1 MNVNSSFSSF
11 FPKMSEEETLNV
23 AVGSL
28 YQPGSHDVA
37 NSDAVTGVAV
47 GRPLL
52 KAKSFTAPLPE
63 LKSAAAASSEPQ
75 VASSFLYTP
84 RMAKVFA
91 QFDIDGSGALDL
103 SELTKLVGSL
113 GLSEEDAAATLNNL
127 GGSADKK
134 IKLEDWEHALD
145 DRLRGLIEASLNE
158 QGRVVGTE

>member
-1 MNVNSSFSSF
+1 MNVNSSF

-158 QGRVVGTE
+158 LGRVVGTE

>member
-1 MNVNSSFSSF
+1 
-11 FPKMSEEETLNV
+11 MSDEQTHVV
-23 AVGSL
+23 AVATL

-75 VASSFLYTP
+75 QQPQVASSFLYTP

-103 SELTKLVGSL
+103 SELTKLIGSL

>member
-1 MNVNSSFSSF
+1 
-11 FPKMSEEETLNV
+11 MSDEQTLVV
-23 AVGSL
+23 AVATL

-37 NSDAVTGVAV
+37 NSDAVTGVAI

>member
-1 MNVNSSFSSF
+1 
-11 FPKMSEEETLNV
+11 MSDEQTLVV
-23 AVGSL
+23 AVATL

-75 VASSFLYTP
+75 QQPQVASSFLYTP

-103 SELTKLVGSL
+103 SELSKLIGSL

>member
-1 MNVNSSFSSF
+1 MNASTT
-11 FPKMSEEETLNV
+11 KMSDEQTLVV
-23 AVGSL
+23 AVATL

-75 VASSFLYTP
+75 QQPQVASSFLYTP

-103 SELTKLVGSL
+103 SELTKLIGSL

>member
-1 MNVNSSFSSF
+1 
-11 FPKMSEEETLNV
+11 MSDEQTLVV
-23 AVGSL
+23 AVATL

-37 NSDAVTGVAV
+37 NSDAVTGVAI

-63 LKSAAAASSEPQ
+63 LKSAAAASSEPQQQPQ

-103 SELTKLVGSL
+103 SELTKLIGSL

>member
-1 MNVNSSFSSF
+1 
-11 FPKMSEEETLNV
+11 MSEEETLNV

-158 QGRVVGTE
+158 QGQVVGTE

>member
-1 MNVNSSFSSF
+1 MNFSF
-11 FPKMSEEETLNV
+11 FPKMSDEEQETLNV

-158 QGRVVGTE
+158 QGQVVGTE

>member
-1 MNVNSSFSSF
+1 MNASTT
-11 FPKMSEEETLNV
+11 KMSDETFVV
-23 AVGSL
+23 AVATL

-63 LKSAAAASSEPQ
+63 LKSAAAASSEQPQ

>member
-1 MNVNSSFSSF
+1 
-11 FPKMSEEETLNV
+11 MSDEQTLVV
-23 AVGSL
+23 AVATL

>member
-1 MNVNSSFSSF
+1 MNVNSSF

-113 GLSEEDAAATLNNL
+113 GLSEEDAAAALNTL
-127 GGSADKK
+127 GGSAEKK

-158 QGRVVGTE
+158 LGRVVGTE

>member
-1 MNVNSSFSSF
+1 
-11 FPKMSEEETLNV
+11 MSDEQTLVV
-23 AVGSL
+23 AVATL

-63 LKSAAAASSEPQ
+63 LKSAAAASSEPQQQPQ

>member
-1 MNVNSSFSSF
+1 
-11 FPKMSEEETLNV
+11 MSDEQTLVV
-23 AVGSL
+23 AVATL

-75 VASSFLYTP
+75 QQPQVASSFLYTP

-103 SELTKLVGSL
+103 SELTKLIGSL

>member
-1 MNVNSSFSSF
+1 MNSSFSPF
-11 FPKMSEEETLNV
+11 FPKMSEEETLNL

-63 LKSAAAASSEPQ
+63 LKSAAAASSVQ

-113 GLSEEDAAATLNNL
+113 GLSEEDAAAALNTL
-127 GGSADKK
+127 GGSAEKK

-158 QGRVVGTE
+158 QGQVVGTE

>member
-1 MNVNSSFSSF
+1 
-11 FPKMSEEETLNV
+11 MSDEQTHVV
-23 AVGSL
+23 AVATL

-63 LKSAAAASSEPQ
+63 LKSAAAASSEPQQQPQ

-134 IKLEDWEHALD
+134 IKLEEWEHALD

>member
-1 MNVNSSFSSF
+1 M
-11 FPKMSEEETLNV
+11 

-63 LKSAAAASSEPQ
+63 LKSAAAASQ

-113 GLSEEDAAATLNNL
+113 GLSEEDAAAALNTL
-127 GGSADKK
+127 GGSAEKK

-158 QGRVVGTE
+158 QGQVVGTE

>member
-1 MNVNSSFSSF
+1 
-11 FPKMSEEETLNV
+11 MSDEQTLVVSV
-23 AVGSL
+23 ATL

-37 NSDAVTGVAV
+37 NSDAVTGVAI

-63 LKSAAAASSEPQ
+63 LKSAAAASSEPQQQPQ

-103 SELTKLVGSL
+103 SELTKLIGSL

>member
-1 MNVNSSFSSF
+1 
-11 FPKMSEEETLNV
+11 MSDEKTHVV
-23 AVGSL
+23 AVATL

-158 QGRVVGTE
+158 LGRVVGTE

>member
-1 MNVNSSFSSF
+1 
-11 FPKMSEEETLNV
+11 MSDEQTIVV
-23 AVGSL
+23 AVATL

>member
-1 MNVNSSFSSF
+1 
-11 FPKMSEEETLNV
+11 MSDEQTLVV
-23 AVGSL
+23 AVATL

-37 NSDAVTGVAV
+37 NSDAVTGVAI

-63 LKSAAAASSEPQ
+63 LKSAAAASSEPQQQPQ

>member
-1 MNVNSSFSSF
+1 
-11 FPKMSEEETLNV
+11 
-23 AVGSL
+23 
-28 YQPGSHDVA
+28 
-37 NSDAVTGVAV
+37 
-47 GRPLL
+47 
-52 KAKSFTAPLPE
+52 
-63 LKSAAAASSEPQ
+63 
-75 VASSFLYTP
+75 
-84 RMAKVFA
+84 MAKVFA

>member
-1 MNVNSSFSSF
+1 MNVNSSF